1 MQHKCNPVI
10 VLIQYFLIG
19 LLDYGKNNNQY
30 CNHNYLT
37 QVNYFK
43 IIIHIKYI
51 FSENKVSMT
60 SAFQRLA
67 SIKKVLKVIEN
78 N

>member
-1 MQHKCNPVI
+1 MAKTIINIVI
-10 VLIQYFLIG
+10 
-19 LLDYGKNNNQY
+19 
-30 CNHNYLT
+30 NYLT

-60 SAFQRLA
+60 SAFQRIA
-67 SIKKVLKVIEN
+67 IKKVLQVIEN